1 MLFGEYLINKKIID
15 ADQLDDALKIQKVN
29 PQIKIGEIVVS
40 QGSITQMDLINLIE
54 SYIKETGA
62 NVTEMSEWL
71 KQEEADALIRKL
83 KAEFI

>member
-15 ADQLDDALKIQKVN
+15 SDQLEDALKIQKVN